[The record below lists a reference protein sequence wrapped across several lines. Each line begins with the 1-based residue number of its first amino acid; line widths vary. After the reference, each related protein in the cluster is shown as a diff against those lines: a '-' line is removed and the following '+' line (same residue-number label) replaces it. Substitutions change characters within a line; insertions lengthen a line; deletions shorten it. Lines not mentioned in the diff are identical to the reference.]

1 MQWNLQDKVDL
12 KRVLKE
18 QDQCWLVF
26 TLLSR
31 LGWTFGKKVEIRFRR
46 RRVVK

>member
-1 MQWNLQDKVDL
+1 MQWNLQDKVYL
-12 KRVLKE
+12 KRGLKK

-26 TLLSR
+26 THVSLLS
-31 LGWTFGKKVEIRFRR
+31 WTFSKKVEIRFRR